1 MKLLLDADVVIGALD
16 SSDAHHGR
24 ARKLFGDARERKD
37 SLTIGAVNLTEV
49 LIAPS
54 TDAAKL
60 ATAREAIAAFGI
72 SVHQPSEAVAV
83 DAARFRGRHPISL
96 PDAFLLASAKH
107 TGATLASFDQK
118 VLRAAEREGLP
129 RSQAA

>member
-1 MKLLLDADVVIGALD
+1 MIGALD
-16 SSDAHHGR
+16 SSDAHHEH
-24 ARKLFGDARERKD
+24 ARRLLADARERKD

-54 TDAAKL
+54 ADAAKL

-72 SVHQPSEAVAV
+72 AVRQPSEAVAV

-96 PDAFLLASAKH
+96 PHAFLLAGAKH
-107 TGATLASFDQK
+107 TGATIASFDQK
-118 VLRAAEREGLP
+118 VMRAAEREALP
-129 RSQAA
+129 TVPDLSPPEAQAEI